1 MCIPSSQVALLSAL
15 GSQRPAAQAWS
26 LAPWG
31 YHSGKLQIEG
41 FQPNS
46 FPCVPYCLR
55 VWNMK
60 EAREGWG
67 LPSGVRPGSAF
78 PQLFDPTRAFPG
90 TRSATE
96 GRQLNSSFPF
106 SEHKVGFIDSKLSPC
121 KSKTLSQPSAAL
133 ENYCAHSHKNKQVTK
148 LLSLSSPAGNKV
160 LPCRAAGTLA
170 SLQDSSYSRG
180 STEPSQK
187 DLGLPEV
194 REGSGMQHPAAGCGQ
209 GCVTRVGLASEMQGP
224 GPGMRGRT
232 PDTARAQQRQG
243 CEEQHGDVK
252 PKTGGVLNSPS
263 PWSVGKKS
271 GHRD

>member
-1 MCIPSSQVALLSAL
+1 MSLILTLGGGRSSISGTAGCHEHPLCGGMCIPSSQVALLSAL

-78 PQLFDPTRAFPG
+78 PQLFDPTWAFPG

-96 GRQLNSSFPF
+96 GRQLESSFPF

-121 KSKTLSQPSAAL
+121 KSKTLSSAQ
-133 ENYCAHSHKNKQVTK
+133 CCTRK
-148 LLSLSSPAGNKV
+148 LL
-160 LPCRAAGTLA
+160 C
-170 SLQDSSYSRG
+170 
-180 STEPSQK
+180 SQ
-187 DLGLPEV
+187 
-194 REGSGMQHPAAGCGQ
+194 S
-209 GCVTRVGLASEMQGP
+209 
-224 GPGMRGRT
+224 
-232 PDTARAQQRQG
+232 
-243 CEEQHGDVK
+243 
-252 PKTGGVLNSPS
+252 
-263 PWSVGKKS
+263 
-271 GHRD
+271 